1 MVTTARQASVKPTPL
16 TRSAGAAVPSTTRA
30 VIPQQV
36 LAPPAPSLPV
46 VDTSIWGPPL
56 WTVLHI
62 AAQYGPTRGGQAN
75 WMSLLKA
82 LRTGIPCPDCAGH
95 YNAWINSHPIRASLI
110 PGQTFDIGKW
120 ILDLHNDV
128 NKRTGKPTWSMAQ
141 VVATYSNRIAN
152 AKESAAFLQ
161 GKIGNQAFHA
171 IMTLLNTMT

>member
-1 MVTTARQASVKPTPL
+1 
-16 TRSAGAAVPSTTRA
+16 
-30 VIPQQV
+30 
-36 LAPPAPSLPV
+36 

-56 WTVLHI
+56 WTILHI
-62 AAQYGPTRGGQAN
+62 AAQYGPVRGGQAN

-95 YNAWINSHPIRASLI
+95 YNSWINSHPLRASLI
-110 PGQTFDIGKW
+110 PGQSFDIGKW

-141 VVATYSNRIAN
+141 VVSTYSNRIAA

-161 GKIGNQAFHA
+161 GKIGHQAFHA